1 MRHRIIRWACICAS
15 AGILAL
21 AVSAD
26 TLELK
31 DGRLIRGTYRG
42 GTTDSVRFDV
52 KGDVQVFKVD
62 DIIAL
67 TFTSDSGNGP
77 DAQSPAPGA
86 PVPMNPPQSSD
97 RPASTSDR
105 PPSASDRPPGASDR
119 PPSNSDRPPSA
130 QSRPPDPVPVQQP
143 PDYAGGPVTVP
154 AGSPILVRM
163 IDSVDSSVNH
173 VGDKFKASL
182 DTDLVINGVI
192 VAPKDTS
199 VYGRLTTAE
208 SAGHIEGRSELK
220 LELTGIVINNETHTI
235 ITGDYTLKG
244 SSRGESSAKRIGA
257 ATAGGA
263 ILGAIIG
270 GGKGAA
276 VGAGVGAGAS
286 TTVQAVTRGQQVKVP
301 SETLLEFKLD
311 QPFTTQPA
319 RTMPPH

>member
-1 MRHRIIRWACICAS
+1 MRHRIIRWACIFAS

-21 AVSAD
+21 AASAD

-31 DGRLIRGTYRG
+31 DGRLLRGTYRG
-42 GTTDSVRFDV
+42 GTTDTVRFDV
-52 KGDVQVFKVD
+52 KGDIQVFKVD

-67 TFTSDSGNGP
+67 TFTSDSGNGT
-77 DAQSPAPGA
+77 DNAGAAAVPATSA
-86 PVPMNPPQSSD
+86 
-97 RPASTSDR
+97 TSDR
-105 PPSASDRPPGASDR
+105 PPAASDRPPTASDR
-119 PPSNSDRPPSA
+119 PPSSQARPSDPAPVSPPPA
-130 QSRPPDPVPVQQP
+130 
-143 PDYAGGPVTVP
+143 YNGGPVTVP
-154 AGSPILVRM
+154 AGTPILVRM
-163 IDSVDSSVNH
+163 IDSVDSSVNQ

-192 VAPKDTS
+192 VAPKNTD

-220 LELTGIVINNETHTI
+220 LELTNIIINNESHALV
-235 ITGDYTLKG
+235 TGEYSLKG

-276 VGAGVGAGAS
+276 IGAGVGAGAA
-286 TTVQAVTRGQQVKVP
+286 TTVQATTRGEQVKVP

-311 QPFTTQPA
+311 QPFTAQPA
-319 RTMPPH
+319 RTLPQ

>member
-1 MRHRIIRWACICAS
+1 
-15 AGILAL
+15 
-21 AVSAD
+21 
-26 TLELK
+26 
-31 DGRLIRGTYRG
+31 
-42 GTTDSVRFDV
+42 
-52 KGDVQVFKVD
+52 
-62 DIIAL
+62 
-67 TFTSDSGNGP
+67 
-77 DAQSPAPGA
+77 
-86 PVPMNPPQSSD
+86 
-97 RPASTSDR
+97 
-105 PPSASDRPPGASDR
+105 
-119 PPSNSDRPPSA
+119 
-130 QSRPPDPVPVQQP
+130 
-143 PDYAGGPVTVP
+143 
-154 AGSPILVRM
+154 M

>member
-1 MRHRIIRWACICAS
+1 MRNRIIRWICVGAS
-15 AGILAL
+15 VGLLAL
-21 AVSAD
+21 AASAD

-42 GTTDSVRFDV
+42 GTTDTIRFDV

-77 DAQSPAPGA
+77 DAQSPGSLAGA
-86 PVPMNPPQSSD
+86 NRPPNSD
-97 RPASTSDR
+97 RPPSTSDR
-105 PPSASDRPPGASDR
+105 PPNAADRPPSNPDR
-119 PPSNSDRPPSA
+119 QSSNSDRPPSA
-130 QSRPPDPVPVQQP
+130 QNRPPDPAPMAQP
-143 PDYAGGPVTVP
+143 PNYSGGPVTVP
-154 AGSPILVRM
+154 AGTPILVRM
-163 IDSVDSSVNH
+163 IDSVDSSVNK

-182 DTDLVINGVI
+182 DTDLVVNGVI
-192 VAPKDTS
+192 VAPKNTD

-220 LELTGIVINNETHTI
+220 LELTNIIFNNESHALV
-235 ITGDYTLKG
+235 TGEYTLKG

-286 TTVQAVTRGQQVKVP
+286 TTVQAVTRGEQVKVP

-311 QPFTTQPA
+311 QPFSAEPA
-319 RTMPPH
+319 RSNPH

>member
-1 MRHRIIRWACICAS
+1 MRHRIIRWTLICAS
-15 AGILAL
+15 AGVLAL
-21 AVSAD
+21 PLSAD

-31 DGRLIRGTYRG
+31 DGRLLRGTYRG
-42 GTTDSVRFDV
+42 GTTDTIRFDV

-62 DIIAL
+62 EIIAL

-77 DAQSPAPGA
+77 DAQTPPG
-86 PVPMNPPQSSD
+86 SSD
-97 RPASTSDR
+97 RPPMTSDRPPLTSDR
-105 PPSASDRPPGASDR
+105 PPSSSDR

-130 QSRPPDPVPVQQP
+130 QNRPPDAVPVQQP
-143 PDYAGGPVTVP
+143 PEYSGGPVTVP
-154 AGSPILVRM
+154 SGTPILVRM

-182 DTDLVINGVI
+182 DTDLVVNGVI
-192 VAPKDTS
+192 VAPRGTD

-220 LELTGIVINNETHTI
+220 LELNSVIFDNQTHTI

-286 TTVQAVTRGQQVKVP
+286 TTVQAVTRGEQVKVP

-311 QPFTTQPA
+311 QPWTTQPA
-319 RTMPPH
+319 RMMPPH

>member
-1 MRHRIIRWACICAS
+1 MRHRIIRWALICAS

-21 AVSAD
+21 PLSAD
-26 TLELK
+26 TLEMK
-31 DGRLIRGTYRG
+31 DGRLLRGTYRG
-42 GTTDSVRFDV
+42 GTTDTVRFDV

-77 DAQSPAPGA
+77 DAQMPPGA
-86 PVPMNPPQSSD
+86 PAPTNSPTSSD
-97 RPASTSDR
+97 RPPATSDRPPSTSDR
-105 PPSASDRPPGASDR
+105 PPSVSDR
-119 PPSNSDRPPSA
+119 PPSTSDRPPYS
-130 QSRPPDPVPVQQP
+130 QNRPPDPVPVQQP
-143 PDYAGGPVTVP
+143 PDYSGGPVTVP
-154 AGSPILVRM
+154 AGTPILVRM

-182 DTDLVINGVI
+182 DTDLVVNGVI
-192 VAPKDTS
+192 VAPKGTE

-220 LELTGIVINNETHTI
+220 LELNSVIFDNQTHTI

-286 TTVQAVTRGQQVKVP
+286 TTVQAVTRGEQVKVP

-311 QPFTTQPA
+311 QPWTTQPA